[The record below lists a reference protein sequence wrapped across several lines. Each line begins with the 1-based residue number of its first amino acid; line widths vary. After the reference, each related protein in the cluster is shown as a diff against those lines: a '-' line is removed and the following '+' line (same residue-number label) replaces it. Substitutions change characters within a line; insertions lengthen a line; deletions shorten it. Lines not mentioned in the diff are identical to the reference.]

1 MKFVKKNLFFSILL
15 NIIFAI
21 FCVSLYFKNNSNF
34 LCKIKQTGVV
44 AEGKKIARTTGFPT
58 ANIPY
63 INNAIEES
71 VFVSTIKYNGKIY
84 KGATFF
90 NKKMS
95 ILESHILDFSDDI
108 YGKEIEVCLIEKVRD
123 GMKFKSKEV
132 SSSVMMSSPFERT
145 FKPFEA
151 VCFNSSGLKG
161 FSD

>member
-63 INNAIEES
+63 INNSMDAT
-71 VFVSTIKYNGKIY
+71 VFISTIKYNEKNY
-84 KGATFF
+84 KGATFY
-90 NKKMS
+90 NKQRN
-95 ILESHILDFSDDI
+95 ILESHILDFNEDI
-108 YGKEIEVCLIEKVRD
+108 YGKEIEVCLIKKVRD
-123 GMKFKSKEV
+123 KMKFKSKEDA
-132 SSSVMMSSPFERT
+132 ENQ
-145 FKPFEA
+145 FKKDIQNVKKF
-151 VCFNSSGLKG
+151 FKIKN
-161 FSD
+161 

>member
-1 MKFVKKNLFFSILL
+1 MKKKLFFSILL

-63 INNAIEES
+63 INNSMDAT
-71 VFVSTIKYNGKIY
+71 VFISTIKYNEKNY
-84 KGATFF
+84 KGATFY
-90 NKKMS
+90 NKQRN
-95 ILESHILDFSDDI
+95 ILESHILDFNEDI

-123 GMKFKSKEV
+123 KMKFKSKEDA
-132 SSSVMMSSPFERT
+132 ENQ
-145 FKPFEA
+145 FKKDIQNVKKF
-151 VCFNSSGLKG
+151 FKIKN
-161 FSD
+161 